1 MSAVNNL
8 KRKRSVLDKGD
19 SGAATVARNGPRGS
33 VDVIDVDALSSPTL
47 AASSSNAAA
56 KKRVRTKKGREP
68 VIDLSSSAPRSQDP
82 KIRPA
87 QGVSNRGTQLAT
99 SVAPPSDARA
109 RGKSMESPIFIDL
122 EGEPVDAK
130 HLATSLPSRT
140 RNVARKKGATTAS
153 DGLAAVRPLRVRL
166 SRQPVGKGPMYHL
179 PDDDDKEPSGPT
191 SPTRPRRVRMRRYDL
206 APGEVVDPDFRLPS
220 GRRPRRS
227 QLSDRGLNNNEDDI
241 PPPHTRYDYG
251 RDRNADEQHYND
263 RPVPSSSTIRSA
275 SALELHYMNS
285 NNDDSFI
292 PLADT
297 PIDEVA
303 AHVQSYGPHTT
314 SYTTPLA
321 QSLSHASRA
330 LQLPNRYPRFAP
342 HEYDY
347 NYLPA
352 FPTMDYDPSQ
362 QGPSSNPGYNQSAHE
377 EFMAP
382 ARRGRSKSQKRASK
396 WAALQREGQQEQAS
410 MLSKRRPLREL
421 LAERASA
428 QENDNE
434 DDVDMDIDVP
444 SPTEP
449 LLPVLPLPFG
459 SKQDRQSRVEK
470 TLESLRGLLAN
481 VEQQQQHRW
490 EEPSAP
496 PPPPPPPEET
506 PPPIP
511 PSERSA
517 SVESGEIRPSPEPA
531 PVPVPSN
538 HAHHGRPIQ
547 SSFPSRP
554 PPPLVHI
561 PPPPPVPGYR
571 EVHPLPPPPPQEPSY
586 MFQHPPPPPHALP
599 YAYAPP
605 PPPPS
610 AQQWWDPVQDRGH
623 WVSIDHEN
631 HPPEPPQP
639 PPSADTMPVLVPP
652 PPPPPKKLNKAQ
664 RRMQQQTQALYNKAT
679 PSAANSA
686 RVRAAAHLEYASITD
701 CPRRLPKDI
710 IEENEAMFV
719 AKDLLAWDVLP
730 EQLVELGMMPELAV
744 RVLAALE
751 VSLPPSLQDVD
762 ASDAALLAAQQVRRD
777 KLRGPFALS
786 PAPPPP
792 PTLVEQQQQDAPL
805 DSTPALTEAPAPVA
819 RVVDK
824 SRELEQNMEE
834 MRKRIAVLQSL
845 KKAKAKKAAAAA
857 AAAAEA
863 TPSPAPP
870 TAIDAMDVTSSTA
883 AALSPPSSAFTFAV
897 PPVLARIS
905 TSTSTAPSRATSS
918 APTTSPMDVD
928 AEDAV
933 SSFLKGIIPA
943 ASSSSTRPSSRG
955 ASPATFTSSTGPR
968 PAKRQRPLATDFE
981 DVRPVVH
988 RASTSFA
995 RLDLVTQTCVIEIS
1009 DDESDDEDYTPTPM
1023 LKEPMTMEEKIAAL
1037 KAQIA
1042 EAERKKKMAKAAA
1055 SPAPTPGPSM
1065 TTTATASLK
1074 VATTSPRASPEIWC
1088 VARYVSV
1095 VRRG

>member
-1 MSAVNNL
+1 MSALNNL

-19 SGAATVARNGPRGS
+19 SNTATVARNGPRGS

-68 VIDLSSSAPRSQDP
+68 VIDLSSSAPRSQDA

-99 SVAPPSDARA
+99 SVAPPNNARA

-130 HLATSLPSRT
+130 YLPTTVPTRA
-140 RNVARKKGATTAS
+140 RNVARKKVATTAS
-153 DGLAAVRPLRVRL
+153 GGLGAVRPLRDRL
-166 SRQPVGKGPMYHL
+166 ARQPVGKWPMHRL
-179 PDDDDKEPSGPT
+179 PDVDDKEPSSVPT
-191 SPTRPRRVRMRRYDL
+191 SPTRSRRVRMRRYDL
-206 APGEVVDPDFRLPS
+206 APGDVVDPDFRLPS
-220 GRRPRRS
+220 GRRPRRP
-227 QLSDRGLNNNEDDI
+227 QLSDRGLNNDEDDV
-241 PPPHTRYDYG
+241 PPSHDDG
-251 RDRNADEQHYND
+251 RDRNADEQHFNG
-263 RPVPSSSTIRSA
+263 RPIPSSSTSRSA
-275 SALELHYMNS
+275 SALELHYINS
-285 NNDDSFI
+285 NDDDSFI
-292 PLADT
+292 PLADM
-297 PIDEVA
+297 PMDEVT
-303 AHVQSYGPHTT
+303 AHVQNNGPHTT

-321 QSLSHASRA
+321 QSLSHAPRA

-362 QGPSSNPGYNQSAHE
+362 PGPSSNPGYNQSTHE
-377 EFMAP
+377 EFMVP
-382 ARRGRSKSQKRASK
+382 ARRARSKSQKRASK

-428 QENDNE
+428 QENDDE

-449 LLPVLPLPFG
+449 LLPVLPLPLG

-481 VEQQQQHRW
+481 VEQQQQYRK
-490 EEPSAP
+490 EEPSA

-517 SVESGEIRPSPEPA
+517 SVESGEIRPSPEPEPA
-531 PVPVPSN
+531 RGPSN
-538 HAHHGRPIQ
+538 HTYHGRPVQ
-547 SSFPSRP
+547 NSFPSRP
-554 PPPLVHI
+554 ALPLVHI
-561 PPPPPVPGYR
+561 PPPPSVPGYR
-571 EVHPLPPPPPQEPSY
+571 QVHPLPPPPPPPEPSY

-599 YAYAPP
+599 YVYAPP
-605 PPPPS
+605 PPPQS
-610 AQQWWDPVQDRGH
+610 AQQWWDPVQD
-623 WVSIDHEN
+623 WVPIDHEN

-679 PSAANSA
+679 PSAANLA

-744 RVLAALE
+744 RVFAALE
-751 VSLPPSLQDVD
+751 IPLPPSLQDVD
-762 ASDAALLAAQQVRRD
+762 ASDAALHSAQQVRRD
-777 KLRGPFALS
+777 KLRGPFAQS

-792 PTLVEQQQQDAPL
+792 PTFAQPQQQDAPL
-805 DSTPALTEAPAPVA
+805 ASTPALTEGPAPVA

-857 AAAAEA
+857 AAAEA
-863 TPSPAPP
+863 TPSAPP
-870 TAIDAMDVTSSTA
+870 TAMDVVPTTSSSTA
-883 AALSPPSSAFTFAV
+883 AALSPVPEAPSSAFTFAV
-897 PPVLARIS
+897 PPVLARI
-905 TSTSTAPSRATSS
+905 STSTAPSRATSS

-928 AEDAV
+928 ADDAV
-933 SSFLKGIIPA
+933 SSFLNGIIPA
-943 ASSSSTRPSSRG
+943 ASTSSTRPSSRG
-955 ASPATFTSSTGPR
+955 ASPATFSTGPR

-981 DVRPVVH
+981 DARPVVH

-995 RLDLVTQTCVIEIS
+995 RLDLVTHPCVIEIS
-1009 DDESDDEDYTPTPM
+1009 DDESDDEDYTPTPL

-1042 EAERKKKMAKAAA
+1042 EAERKKKMAKASTSAAA
-1055 SPAPTPGPSM
+1055 SPVPTPGPSAI
-1065 TTTATASLK
+1065 ATASLK
-1074 VATTSPRASPEIWC
+1074 VATTSFQASSEIWC
-1088 VARYVSV
+1088 VARYV
-1095 VRRG
+1095 